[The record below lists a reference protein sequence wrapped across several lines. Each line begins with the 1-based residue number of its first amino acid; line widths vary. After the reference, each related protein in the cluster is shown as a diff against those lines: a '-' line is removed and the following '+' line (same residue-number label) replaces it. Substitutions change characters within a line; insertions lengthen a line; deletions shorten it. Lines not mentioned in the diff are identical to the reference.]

1 MLKTIFD
8 GAENDKF
15 PGILVAGTH
24 SRAGKTTIAR
34 LKVGA
39 GQLRSSALSFLH
51 GFADK
56 FVGAR

>member
-8 GAENDKF
+8 GAENDEF
-15 PGILVAGTH
+15 PGILIAGTH

-34 LKVGA
+34 LK
-39 GQLRSSALSFLH
+39 SALASYVHLHFLSCP